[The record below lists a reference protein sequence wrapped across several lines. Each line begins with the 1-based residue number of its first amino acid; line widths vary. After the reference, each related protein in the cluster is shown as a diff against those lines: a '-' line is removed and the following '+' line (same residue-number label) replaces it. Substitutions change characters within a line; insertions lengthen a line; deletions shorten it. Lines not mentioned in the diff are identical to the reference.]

1 MFGSDRAIRF
11 VVMAT
16 PEDVQAN
23 AEYIRLADEFIE
35 VCSPSR
41 DAMGCAITSQ
51 CRHRPRCVLQV
62 TVSQVPGGA
71 NHNNYA
77 NVNLIVDIAERT
89 GVQAVWAGWGH
100 ASENPKLPD
109 SLACT
114 AKKIAFIGPPGRAM
128 NALGD
133 KIGSTLIAQ
142 SVPPAAAAAEPA
154 RPVHW
159 TKNRM
164 NALRWAGALSAQP
177 TQLDRSVRALAEL
190 NCGSHRRWAC
200 PASLGRGK
208 D

>member
-1 MFGSDRAIRF
+1 M
-11 VVMAT
+11 
-16 PEDVQAN
+16 
-23 AEYIRLADEFIE
+23 
-35 VCSPSR
+35 
-41 DAMGCAITSQ
+41 
-51 CRHRPRCVLQV
+51 CVLQV
-62 TVSQVPGGA
+62 TVQVPGGA

-142 SVPPAAAAAEPA
+142 SVPPAAAAELS
-154 RPVHW
+154 RPVHR
-159 TKNRM
+159 TNNRM
-164 NALRWAGALSAQP
+164 NALRWA
-177 TQLDRSVRALAEL
+177 
-190 NCGSHRRWAC
+190 
-200 PASLGRGK
+200 
-208 D
+208 